1 MEYTLESTI
10 LSIDLEDIM
19 KKSLGPKTLLY
30 PTPVWVVGTYNKD
43 GKPNVMTI
51 AWGGICCSKPP
62 CVAISIRKA
71 TYTYGNIMERNAF
84 TVNVPSE
91 AHAKE
96 VDYFGLVSGK
106 DVDKLSA
113 TGVTPMKSDLVH
125 APYLKEF
132 PLVLECKVINT
143 LEIGLHTQ
151 FIGEILDVKA
161 DEFVLGEKG
170 LPDIE
175 KIRPIIFSPE
185 RRIYHKVGGYLGDA
199 FSIGKEI
206 R

>member
-1 MEYTLESTI
+1 M
-10 LSIDLEDIM
+10 M
-19 KKSLGPKTLLY
+19 KKSLGPKTLLF

-62 CVAISIRKA
+62 CVAISLRKA
-71 TYTYGNIMERNAF
+71 TYSYGNIAERNAF

-91 AHAKE
+91 THAK
-96 VDYFGLVSGK
+96 DADFFGLVSGK
-106 DVDKLSA
+106 DVDKFSA
-113 TGVTPMKSDLVH
+113 TGLTPIKSDLVD

-132 PLVLECKVINT
+132 PLVLECKVIHT
-143 LEIGLHTQ
+143 FEIGLHTQ

-161 DEFVLGEKG
+161 DESVLGEKG

-175 KIRPIIFSPE
+175 KVRPIVFSPD
-185 RRIYHKVGGYLGDA
+185 RRVYHKVGEYLGDA
-199 FSIGKEI
+199 FSIGKGI
-206 R
+206 RQG